1 MGLCIT
7 ERHVPYAPPHRRRN
21 ANDDSKDEASGGE
34 GAAVTEEATAA
45 EKPVKGQGEEGPPRK
60 KDKQFKK
67 KDKGP
72 GFQKD
77 KPRVEGEKGGKEEE
91 TAPMPK
97 RERKVRP
104 ANREATDAPPASTPA
119 APTHPTT
126 APTAAMPKRES
137 TQDARQEGGRFT
149 KEGRP
154 ERPEKKGWT
163 KASTETSGQTGG
175 QGSGAGW
182 KKRGEGEA
190 GEGGAPRG
198 GKRRDDDDV
207 LIVFDVSMGEHQ
219 SHRVEYRKGQDF
231 TEVRTFW
238 SDSRH
243 TGNEIHSRR
252 GLY

>member
-21 ANDDSKDEASGGE
+21 ANDDSRDEASGGE

-45 EKPVKGQGEEGPPRK
+45 EKPVKGQGEEDQGPPRK
-60 KDKQFKK
+60 TKDKQFKK
-67 KDKGP
+67 KDKGA

-91 TAPMPK
+91 AAPMPK

-104 ANREATDAPPASTPA
+104 ANRGEADAAPASTPA
-119 APTHPTT
+119 APTQAST

-137 TQDARQEGGRFT
+137 TQDARQEGGRFV

-163 KASTETSGQTGG
+163 KVSTEPSGTGG

-182 KKRGEGEA
+182 KKRGEGEG
-190 GEGGAPRG
+190 GEGSGARG

-231 TEVRTFW
+231 TEVRTLL
-238 SDSRH
+238 S
-243 TGNEIHSRR
+243 
-252 GLY
+252 